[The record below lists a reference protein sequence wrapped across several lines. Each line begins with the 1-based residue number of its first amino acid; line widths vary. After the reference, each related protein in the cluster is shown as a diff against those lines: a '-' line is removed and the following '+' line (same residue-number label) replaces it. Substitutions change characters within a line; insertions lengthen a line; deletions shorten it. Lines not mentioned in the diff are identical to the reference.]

1 MTEIGRI
8 AAAAVIAAICAVTVR
23 KQTPEIGLLVA
34 LAASVLV
41 LLSCGA
47 ALGEILAVLRQL
59 GEKGGLSV
67 GYMEPVVKVLG
78 ISFVAR
84 IAGEVCRDAKEGGL
98 ASAVETAGA
107 VLALFTMLPLV
118 EGMVSL
124 LTQML

>member
-1 MTEIGRI
+1 MTEVMKI

-23 KQTPEIGLLVA
+23 KQTPEISLLVA
-34 LAASVLV
+34 LAAGVLI

-47 ALGEILAVLRQL
+47 ALGEILAVLRKL
-59 GEKGGLSV
+59 GEKGGISGAYV
-67 GYMEPVVKVLG
+67 ESVVKIVG

-98 ASAVETAGA
+98 AGAVETAGA

-118 EGMVSL
+118 EGMVAL
-124 LTQML
+124 LSEML